1 MKVFN
6 LKVEDSNSL
15 CKILNPNI
23 LNNRL
28 SSISEP
34 DNHSSTKRTGIN
46 PALAFYIERVLRRG
60 IDGFL
65 LTRCVLNGH
74 MGDLIA

>member
-34 DNHSSTKRTGIN
+34 DNHTCTKCASIN
-46 PALAFYIERVLRRG
+46 PALAFYIERVFRRE